1 MGQLASRGHELTPEP
16 SEADVLVVNTCSF
29 IDPAKQESIDTILE
43 MAEYKKTGRARR
55 LVVAGCL
62 VEDSS
67 RGYVKQ
73 GFGGVAE
80 MHYDI
85 NDRDTFVTTLTNF
98 LPLHLD
104 AGRAAH
110 RALRTSVL
118 GSVIGRPDL
127 AAAIAEADR
136 HFTSALREVLG
147 EAQSRGWI
155 RPDVEVGALGLW
167 WVSVVD
173 GRFHMEYFDT
183 GVNPADWDF
192 IALEAARHLLFGS

>member
-1 MGQLASRGHELTPEP
+1 MPPRVVSAEELLAATITIIDRDG
-16 SEADVLVVNTCSF
+16 EAAVRVRDVCETCGITAPVLYSHF
-29 IDPAKQESIDTILE
+29 ENRDALIVAAQAKRYND
-43 MAEYKKTGRARR
+43 AR
-55 LVVAGCL
+55 LVFLGIFQKMFA
-62 VEDSS
+62 
-67 RGYVKQ
+67 
-73 GFGGVAE
+73 
-80 MHYDI
+80 DI

-173 GRFHMEYFDT
+173 GRFHMEHFDT

-192 IALEAARHLLFGS
+192 IALEAARHMLFGS

>member
-1 MGQLASRGHELTPEP
+1 MPPRVVSAEELLAATITIIDRDG
-16 SEADVLVVNTCSF
+16 EAAVRVRDVCETCGITAPVLYAHF
-29 IDPAKQESIDTILE
+29 ENRDALIVAAQAKRYND
-43 MAEYKKTGRARR
+43 AR
-55 LVVAGCL
+55 LVFLDIFKKMFA
-62 VEDSS
+62 
-67 RGYVKQ
+67 
-73 GFGGVAE
+73 
-80 MHYDI
+80 DI

-136 HFTSALREVLG
+136 NYTSALREVLG

-155 RPDVEVGALGLW
+155 RPDIEVGALGLW

-173 GRFHMEYFDT
+173 GRFHMEHFDT
-183 GVNPADWDF
+183 GVEPADWDF
-192 IALEAARHLLFGS
+192 IALEAARHMLFGS

>member
-1 MGQLASRGHELTPEP
+1 MPPR
-16 SEADVLVVNTCSF
+16 VVNAEELLAATITIIDRDGEAAVRVRDVCETCGITAPVLYSHF
-29 IDPAKQESIDTILE
+29 ENRDALIVAAQAKRYND
-43 MAEYKKTGRARR
+43 AR
-55 LVVAGCL
+55 LVFLDIFQKMFA
-62 VEDSS
+62 
-67 RGYVKQ
+67 
-73 GFGGVAE
+73 
-80 MHYDI
+80 DI

-173 GRFHMEYFDT
+173 GRFHMEHFDT

-192 IALEAARHLLFGS
+192 IALEAARHMLFGS